1 MIYVAPSA
9 VLVGDVTVEDAAS
22 IWHGAVLRGDFDS
35 IVVARDSNIQDNV
48 VVHVDRG
55 LPAVIGRRV
64 TVGHAAV
71 VHGCSVGDDCLV
83 GMNSTINS
91 GAVIGSGS
99 VVASGAVVR
108 EIAEFPSDTML
119 AGVPARPIRTV
130 DEIDFILAH
139 VEIDFESQATWGDQI
154 QVAVWP
160 SKIGNSSFTL
170 SYEVKEKRTGRIL
183 ARAKSVLVSYDYEK
197 RKSKPIPDE
206 FRTLLQAALE
216 A

>member
-1 MIYVAPSA
+1 MRFRDIDGMGHVNNAVYLSYVE
-9 VLVGDVTVEDAAS
+9 L
-22 IWHGAVLRGDFDS
+22 
-35 IVVARDSNIQDNV
+35 ARTQFYMHQANK
-48 VVHVDRG
+48 
-55 LPAVIGRRV
+55 
-64 TVGHAAV
+64 
-71 VHGCSVGDDCLV
+71 
-83 GMNSTINS
+83 
-91 GAVIGSGS
+91 
-99 VVASGAVVR
+99 
-108 EIAEFPSDTML
+108 
-119 AGVPARPIRTV
+119 RTL